1 MLDFLQMS
9 FGGGT
14 NAGPALQHAIRKM
27 GEENY
32 ERADSLLMISDFGM
46 PAISAELKQQ
56 MTQARARDCKFYA
69 LNIGS
74 TYGVAP
80 QHKEF
85 DAEWQYNP
93 ATKGIKELNRMLDQ
107 L

>member
-14 NAGPALQHAIRKM
+14 NAGPALQHAICKM